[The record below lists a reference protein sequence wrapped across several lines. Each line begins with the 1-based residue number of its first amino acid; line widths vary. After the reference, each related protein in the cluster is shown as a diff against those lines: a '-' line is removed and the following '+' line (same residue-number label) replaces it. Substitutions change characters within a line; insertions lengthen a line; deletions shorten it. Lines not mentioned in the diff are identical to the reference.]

1 MPRVARKRSRTG
13 IYHVMLRG
21 VNRQQIFF
29 DEEDNSCFIG
39 LLGHYKKKFGF
50 KLYGYCLMGNH
61 VHLLIQEGPQPIASI
76 FKGLGTAFVFW
87 YNAKYERTGH
97 LFQDRFK
104 SEPVNNQGYFLTAL
118 RYILQNPV
126 AAGFCSSPEKYP
138 YSSAQEYLVQKHGI
152 TDTDFAMT
160 MVCSPDDPAALQQF
174 ICARHDDKCLDID
187 EKPRKRCTDEKAVK
201 LILEEFGSISPS
213 PGKPQERDAFNRS
226 LKMVIGAGVSIR
238 QLSRLTGLSK
248 KVIESGLK

>member
-29 DEEDNSCFIG
+29 DEEDNRCFTG
-39 LLGHYKKKFGF
+39 LLEHYKKKCGF

-61 VHLLIQEGPQPIASI
+61 VHLLIQEGPQPIAGI
-76 FKGLGTAFVFW
+76 FKGLGTAFVYW
-87 YNAKYERTGH
+87 YNAKYERTGY

-104 SEPVNNQGYFLTAL
+104 SEPVNTRVYFLTVL

-126 AAGFCSSPEKYP
+126 AAGICMSPEKYS
-138 YSSAQEYLVQKHGI
+138 YSSAQEYLLQKHGI
-152 TDTDFAMT
+152 TDTEFAMT
-160 MVCSPDDPAALQQF
+160 LVYNPDNPAALQQF
-174 ICARHDDKCLDID
+174 ICARNNDKCLDSD
-187 EKPRKRCTDEKAVK
+187 EKPRKRCIDEKAMK
-201 LILEEFGSISPS
+201 LILKEFGTFSPS
-213 PGKPQERDAFNRS
+213 PGNSLERAAFNRS
-226 LKMVIGAGVSIR
+226 LRKVIDAGVSIR
-238 QLSRLTGLSK
+238 QFSRLTGVSK